1 MEAASFGYDQ
11 GTNCQHHPL
20 VRACRRTTKPAKNN
34 PDAHSFKHKEN
45 YMILKEIY
53 GKFKVY
59 INNFYFTMVPVHQG
73 KLTYFRR
80 WAYLCEM
87 RMEELRRASCVS

>member
-59 INNFYFTMVPVHQG
+59 INNFYFTLVHSACAPG
-73 KLTYFRR
+73 KANLSSS
-80 WAYLCEM
+80 LGIP
-87 RMEELRRASCVS
+87 L